1 MSTKKM
7 ARTLAEQGWPVFP
20 VQPGEKRPL
29 GKLAPHGCKDATT
42 DPVKVDDWWRVVPSA
57 NIGLATSLHLF
68 VVDLDV
74 KNGADGLAAWEQLT
88 KGRPVPETLA
98 VDTPSGG
105 RHYYFRAPK
114 GTQIKNS
121 ASAVADGI
129 DVRGDGGYV
138 LFPPSETGAGRYHV
152 RHRAPV
158 ASAPDWLLKALTRPQ
173 NGRTKQAAPVEG
185 DVPEGRRNAA
195 LTSLAGAMRR
205 KGMSRDA
212 MEAALLKENA
222 ARCTPPLPDAEVR
235 DIAKSVARYDP
246 AEDPAGEER
255 FPPAEA
261 PPLPAAVYDRLPPL
275 LRTTAAMFARTH
287 ERDVYL
293 LSALTALSACMPKV
307 GGYYGTTPNLLRP
320 NLYLAIVAGAAGGKS
335 AMRFG
340 RWLTD
345 EVNAHIR
352 RESELARARW
362 KEAKEAAQE
371 NDVPFDDPK
380 PPERSLL
387 LPANT
392 SAAAFHEG
400 LKHRSERALVVET
413 EIDTLTNTLGQEW
426 GKFDDT
432 LRKAYHHERTAYRR
446 KGEEQ
451 NVTLDAP
458 KLSVVMSGT
467 PGQFERLMG
476 STENGLYSRFAL
488 YYFEAPE
495 GWISQRPS
503 AEAIDAVESFRERH
517 AKRVL
522 RLWETLAD
530 RADVLRFDLTADG
543 WAAHDSALRALMGDT
558 LRRGW
563 GHLVDVVKR
572 AGIVAYRLAMSSAVL
587 RTHYER
593 PDVLASA
600 DVLEATPA
608 DVALGVDVATTLADH
623 SLRYAAAYLSEG
635 GKPDPW
641 FQRVSVMLNGVEDTF
656 TSGDAY
662 AVAEKADLDV
672 SERTLR
678 SDLKKA
684 ARQGL
689 IHPVHKNGRWA
700 KGANGNTAVSDSS
713 DPSD

>member
-1 MSTKKM
+1 MSTKEM
-7 ARTLAEQGWPVFP
+7 AHTMAEQGWPVFP

-29 GKLAPHGCKDATT
+29 GKLAPNGCKDATT
-42 DPVKVDDWWRVVPSA
+42 NPVKVKDWWGVVPSA
-57 NIGLATSLHLF
+57 NIGLATSPRLF

-74 KNGADGLAAWEQLT
+74 KGDADGIAAWKRLT
-88 KGRPVPETLA
+88 KGRSVPETLS

-105 RHYYFRAPK
+105 LHYYFRAPD
-114 GTQIKNS
+114 GVEVKNS
-121 ASAVADGI
+121 AGTIADGI
-129 DVRGDGGYV
+129 DIRGKGGYV
-138 LFPPSETGAGRYHV
+138 LFPPSETSTGHYRI

-158 ASAPDWLLKALTRPQ
+158 ASAPDWLLSALTRPQ
-173 NGRTKQAAPVEG
+173 NGRTKKAAPAQG
-185 DVPEGRRNAA
+185 NIPEGRRNAG
-195 LTSLAGAMRR
+195 LTSLAGAMRQ
-205 KGMSRDA
+205 KGLSRDA

-222 ARCTPPLPDAEVR
+222 NRCTPPLPEAEVR
-235 DIAKSVARYDP
+235 DIAKSVARYKP
-246 AEDPAGEER
+246 TEDPTEEER

-261 PPLPAAVYDRLPPL
+261 PPLPAGVYDRLPPL
-275 LRTTAAMFARTH
+275 LRQTCGLFTRTH

-293 LSALTALSACMPKV
+293 LSALTALSACMPRV
-307 GGYYGTTPNLLRP
+307 GGHYGTTPNLLGP
-320 NLYLAIVAGAAGGKS
+320 NLYLAIVAKAAGGKS

-362 KEAKEAAQE
+362 KEAKEAAQDAE
-371 NDVPFDDPK
+371 EPFDDPK

-400 LKHRSERALVVET
+400 LKNRNERALVVET

-446 KGEEQ
+446 KGEGR

-503 AEAIDAVESFRERH
+503 AAAIEAVETFRERH
-517 AKRVL
+517 AERVL
-522 RLWETLAD
+522 RLWKTLAG
-530 RADVLRFDLTADG
+530 RSEPLRFDLTPDG
-543 WAAHDSALRALMGDT
+543 WAAHDDALRTLMGET

-563 GHLVDVVKR
+563 SHLADVVKR
-572 AGIVAYRLAMSSAVL
+572 AGVVAYRLAMISAVL
-587 RTHYER
+587 RMDFER
-593 PDVLASA
+593 PDALASG
-600 DVLEATPA
+600 DVLEAAPE
-608 DVALGVDVATTLADH
+608 DVALGVDAATTLAEH
-623 SLRYAAAYLSEG
+623 ALRYATAYLSEG
-635 GKPDPW
+635 GDPDPW

-662 AVAEKADLDV
+662 AVAEAAGLDV

-678 SDLKKA
+678 SDLKRA

-689 IHPVHKNGRWA
+689 IRPVHKNGRWA
-700 KGANGNTAVSDSS
+700 KGTNGNMAVSDSS